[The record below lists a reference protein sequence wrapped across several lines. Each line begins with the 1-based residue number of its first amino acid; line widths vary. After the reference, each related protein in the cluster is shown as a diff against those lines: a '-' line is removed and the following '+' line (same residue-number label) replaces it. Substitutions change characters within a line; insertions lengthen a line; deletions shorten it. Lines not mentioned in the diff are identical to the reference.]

1 MNDFKNYGYAFLASV
16 LTIGNTTAQSV
27 ANKASKE
34 NPNLF
39 LFIAD
44 DWSAPHAGV
53 YGDKTVKTPTID
65 YVARNGVMFMN
76 AYCAAP
82 TSTSSRAAVL
92 TGRYS
97 HSLQAAG
104 NLWSMFPK
112 DIKTYAATL
121 YDNGYE
127 VGYTKKGWGPGVY
140 EEGAWAENPAG
151 NYETDFKKFV
161 QRAQEENKPF
171 CFWYGS
177 KYPHRPY
184 EKGKGEENGID
195 PRKVEVPAFLPD
207 NMETRIDLSD
217 YYYAVERMDYELCE
231 ALKVLEE
238 AGELN
243 NTLIIITSDNG
254 MPFPRA
260 KASLYDSG
268 TRMPFI
274 VMWADKI
281 KPGIISHELV
291 SLTDIAPTF
300 LNAAGID
307 VPGNMHGKSLL
318 PYLINHEPLN
328 RIFINGGRE
337 RHGYKARPNHGS
349 YPIRMIRTE
358 DYLLIH
364 NFRPDRWPGGDP
376 INPYNQERGYGDVDG
391 SPTKEYMLD
400 HKDEAEMRPYFERA
414 FAKRPEYEL
423 YNLKED
429 PYQFVNLAGDKKYAK
444 QMKEMKKALTEWM
457 KETDDP
463 RAVSDTDIWDTY
475 PYYGKG
481 GVANDKGNVKKAE
494 RMKKG
499 NNKNRKRRNYKVN
512 QEEKL

>member
-1 MNDFKNYGYAFLASV
+1 MKNYFNYGCAALATT
-16 LTIGNTTAQSV
+16 LTVGTVTAQTEKRV
-27 ANKASKE
+27 DKE
-34 NPNLF
+34 RPNLF

-53 YGDKTVKTPTID
+53 YGDKTVKTPAID
-65 YVARNGVMFMN
+65 YVAQNGVLFTD

-97 HSLQAAG
+97 HALKAAG
-104 NLWSMFPK
+104 NLWSCFPK
-112 DIKTYAATL
+112 DIKTYTWTL
-121 YDNGYE
+121 ADNGYE
-127 VGYTKKGWGPGVY
+127 VAYTKKGWGPGIY

-151 NYETDFKKFV
+151 NYEPNLKKLV
-161 QRAQEENKPF
+161 QRSQAEGKPF
-171 CFWYGS
+171 CYWFGS

-207 NMETRIDLSD
+207 NMETRIDISD
-217 YYYAVERMDYELCE
+217 YYFAVERMDHELQE
-231 ALKVLEE
+231 ALNVLKE

-268 TRMPFI
+268 THMPFI
-274 VMWADKI
+274 VMWGGKI
-281 KPGIISHELV
+281 RPGQISNELV

-300 LNAAGID
+300 LDAAGLDI
-307 VPGNMHGKSLL
+307 PKNIHGKSLL
-318 PYLINHEPLN
+318 PHLTEGMPLN
-328 RIFINGGRE
+328 REFINSGRE
-337 RHGYKARPNHGS
+337 RHGYKARPNHAG
-349 YPIRMIRTE
+349 YPVRTLRTA

-364 NFRPDRWPGGDP
+364 NYRPDRWPGGDP
-376 INPYNQERGYGDVDG
+376 VNPYNNERGYGDVDG

-400 HKDEAEMRPYFERA
+400 HKDEVTINPFFKRA
-414 FAKRPEYEL
+414 FDKRPEYEL
-423 YNLKED
+423 FDVKKDPNQFKNLANNKKYSKILKKMKQAMEKWQKETED
-429 PYQFVNLAGDKKYAK
+429 PRI
-444 QMKEMKKALTEWM
+444 E
-457 KETDDP
+457 
-463 RAVSDTDIWDTY
+463 SDTDIWDTY

-481 GVANDKGNVKKAE
+481 GVADGKGNVNKAA
-494 RMKKG
+494 RQQKKG
-499 NNKNRKRRNYKVN
+499 NLNKKRRNLKTKANY
-512 QEEKL
+512 E